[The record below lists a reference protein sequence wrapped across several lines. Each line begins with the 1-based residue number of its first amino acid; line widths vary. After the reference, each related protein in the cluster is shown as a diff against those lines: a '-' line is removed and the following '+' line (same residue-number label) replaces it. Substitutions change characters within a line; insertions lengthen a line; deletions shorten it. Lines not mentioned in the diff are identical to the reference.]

1 MNLSQDSLKELYQQ
15 RLLSRFW
22 LAVILMILLGVG
34 IISSI
39 HMAFTHPVFFIRPD
53 GIAIVL
59 VWTLITG
66 IVALFHSNNNR
77 SIHSL
82 ENYFG
87 YQGDRAKAR
96 HEHFCTNLLHC
107 ALVHDRIDEE
117 YTGDG
122 EGKDP

>member
-1 MNLSQDSLKELYQQ
+1 MNLTEKSLKEAYYQ

-22 LAVILMILLGVG
+22 LAVLLVTLLGVG

-39 HMAFTHPVFFIRPD
+39 YTAFTHPEFFIRPG

-59 VWTLITG
+59 AWTLLTG
-66 IVALFHSNNNR
+66 IVALFHGNNNR
-77 SIHSL
+77 SIHAL

-87 YQGDRAKAR
+87 YQEDRAKAR

-107 ALVHDRIDEE
+107 AMVHNRIDEE
-117 YTGDG
+117 
-122 EGKDP
+122 